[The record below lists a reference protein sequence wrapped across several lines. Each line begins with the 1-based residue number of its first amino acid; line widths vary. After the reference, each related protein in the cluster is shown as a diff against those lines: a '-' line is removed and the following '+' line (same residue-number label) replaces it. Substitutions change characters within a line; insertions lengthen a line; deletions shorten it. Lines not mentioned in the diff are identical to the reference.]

1 MRQSSDTP
9 RSHAQRYSDA
19 DQAYSMLR
27 QAQDEEIRTIGT
39 EEFNRRVKAARYER
53 ECAWA
58 DLKIHVAN
66 LKLED

>member
-1 MRQSSDTP
+1 
-9 RSHAQRYSDA
+9 
-19 DQAYSMLR
+19 MLR
-27 QAQDEEIRTIGT
+27 QAQDEAIRTIGA